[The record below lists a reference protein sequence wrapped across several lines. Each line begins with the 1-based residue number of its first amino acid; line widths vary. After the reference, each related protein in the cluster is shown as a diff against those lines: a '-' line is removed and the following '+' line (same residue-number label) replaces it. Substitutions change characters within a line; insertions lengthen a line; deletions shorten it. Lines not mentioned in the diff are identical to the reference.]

1 MRYLAEMAFRY
12 DEDGTLVKKTPIYK
26 EATEDRFEEMVHSAF
41 VTWIYGINVTTPN
54 ERASKRAC
62 VGSGEREDQRTGDK
76 KEKRK

>member
-26 EATEDRFEEMVHSAF
+26 EVPEDRFEEMVHSAF
-41 VTWIYGINVTTPN
+41 VPWIYGINVTTPN
-54 ERASKRAC
+54 ERASKRIC
-62 VGSGEREDQRTGDK
+62 VGSGEREDQCPVDK

>member
-26 EATEDRFEEMVHSAF
+26 EVPDTRFEEMVHSALAP
-41 VTWIYGINVTTPN
+41 WIYGVKVATQE
-54 ERASKRAC
+54 ERKTA
-62 VGSGEREDQRTGDK
+62 K